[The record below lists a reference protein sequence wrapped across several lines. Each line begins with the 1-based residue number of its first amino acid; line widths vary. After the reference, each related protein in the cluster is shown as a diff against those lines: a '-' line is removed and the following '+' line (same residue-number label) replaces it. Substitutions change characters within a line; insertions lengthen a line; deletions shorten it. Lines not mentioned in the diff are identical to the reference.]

1 MTVATEHIYANLHF
15 AGDSAPPLAFCL
27 APRRAYAPQPAAT
40 ARGVRHLTL
49 GGLLGAD
56 NRLAL
61 RVELLLIRPT
71 EGPRPR
77 RAAPIDALLAGVVRA
92 AQAINEPESPA
103 AETEQT
109 PTDAAQIRA
118 LWGPPRLLAP
128 LLFCRRCGRI
138 IQARSRA
145 DGTPLLHR
153 APLAADPAG
162 PTTTPPFHLLT
173 DAGDADVEAVRN
185 LLLDQGR
192 LIAQGPSGA
201 FRSPREEDEW
211 LSEHP
216 CASDRDRARWD
227 PDRGGYPYAEE
238 WLTPISY
245 AALPLLIT
253 PHGDTPLES
262 AAMVLRDRRFSRES
276 DDRRTLEAL
285 RGRLRLIEPLLA
297 QLDRRYRL
305 LQRPLLEWRDD
316 SAVAS
321 SAGRALLR
329 NPWIAPLEPEDAKT
343 HPATAFA
350 PEGHDPALLP
360 EGAAEL
366 LATAESEHSAMLIL
380 RAFGKRDDKRCELAD
395 GLIDL
400 SPLRGA
406 LFCAGDRIEIAAAG
420 GRAVLTPTGV
430 RNPDDGTGGVA
441 VTGRLYD
448 AWAKLQRPGE
458 IANCTLRWHPR
469 LGEAADLFA
478 IGVRMLDCL
487 LMNDARDLALL
498 RRGVAELRA
507 ALQAQCAPLANPAA
521 RAATFERL
529 LDAALAGCSADDLWS
544 ARAVHGDRTARAA
557 ADAGPL
563 AFRYWRAACAM
574 GLRLSTLVADV
585 SYCPHRAADAP
596 RARDGALLPLVE
608 LRGLLSLLEDALLRR
623 SPGAAAGAPVG
634 D

>member
-1 MTVATEHIYANLHF
+1 MTVATEHIYANLHL
-15 AGDSAPPLAFCL
+15 ASDSAPPLAVCL

-40 ARGVRHLTL
+40 ARGVRHLAL

-61 RVELLLIRPT
+61 RAELLLIRPT
-71 EGPRPR
+71 EAPRPR

-92 AQAINEPESPA
+92 AEQINELESPA
-103 AETEQT
+103 AETGKTQ
-109 PTDAAQIRA
+109 TDAAQIRA
-118 LWGPPRLLAP
+118 LWGPPRSLAP

-138 IQARSRA
+138 IQARSRV

-153 APLAADPAG
+153 APLADPAG
-162 PTTTPPFHLLT
+162 PTTMPPFHLLT

-253 PHGDTPLES
+253 PHGDTTLEA
-262 AAMVLRDRRFSRES
+262 AAMASRDRRFSRES

-285 RGRLRLIEPLLA
+285 RARLGLIEPLLA

-321 SAGRALLR
+321 SAGSALLR
-329 NPWIAPLEPEDAKT
+329 NPWIAPVEPEDAKT

-360 EGAAEL
+360 EGTAEL
-366 LATAESEHSAMLIL
+366 LALAESEHSATLIL
-380 RAFGKRDDKRCELAD
+380 RAFGKRDEKRCELAD
-395 GLIDL
+395 GLVDL
-400 SPLRGA
+400 SPLRGDI
-406 LFCAGDRIEIAAAG
+406 FCAGDRIEIAAAG

-430 RNPDDGTGGVA
+430 RNADDGKSAVA

-458 IANCTLRWHPR
+458 IANCTVRWHPR
-469 LGEAADLFA
+469 LGEAVDLFA
-478 IGVRMLDCL
+478 VGVRMLDCL

-498 RRGVAELRA
+498 RRGGAELRA
-507 ALQAQCAPLANPAA
+507 ALQAQCAPLATADA

-544 ARAVHGDRTARAA
+544 ARAVHGDRAARAV

-596 RARDGALLPLVE
+596 RAAGGTLLPLVE
-608 LRGLLSLLEDALLRR
+608 LRGLMSLLEDALLHR
-623 SPGAAAGAPVG
+623 SPASLAAAPHRE
-634 D
+634 